1 MPNDVNA
8 LRAIR
13 ERWEGP
19 VTRMLAPLHGSST
32 LAISYFPA
40 LRRPYSGRRGT
51 GTLHRLTAV
60 ADQYGA
66 RLAQTSLALVF
77 IWFGALKVIG
87 RSPVV
92 GLVGATMPFADPQ
105 TVVPVLGVVEIVLGA
120 TLLSGRLQRL
130 ALVALSAHLTG
141 TFLTFVMAPER
152 MFAAGDPLL
161 LTADGE
167 FVIKNLVLISAAI
180 MLVGQTNARARSM
193 PGSPTAGTRF
203 PAPTG
208 STSTRQSVTWI
219 ESETRNS

>member
-19 VTRMLAPLHGSST
+19 VTRMLAPLHGSSA
-32 LAISYFPA
+32 LAVSYFPA
-40 LRRPYSGRRGT
+40 LRRSDSGRRGT
-51 GTLHRLTAV
+51 GTMHRLTAV
-60 ADQYGA
+60 ADHHGT

-77 IWFGALKVIG
+77 IWFGALKVTG

-92 GLVGATMPFADPQ
+92 GLVGATLPFADPH
-105 TVVPVLGVVEIVLGA
+105 TVVPVLGVVEIVLGT
-120 TLLSGRLQRL
+120 TLMSGRLQRL
-130 ALVALSAHLTG
+130 ALLALSAHLAG
-141 TFLTFVMAPER
+141 TFLTFVMAPQR

-180 MLVGQTNARARSM
+180 MLVGQTNARARSIPRLADRGYTI
-193 PGSPTAGTRF
+193 PG
-203 PAPTG
+203 
-208 STSTRQSVTWI
+208 VD
-219 ESETRNS
+219 